1 MKNHVN
7 KLVLLF
13 SVLSLILV
21 LSSGTAYGQTNGAE
35 KTASLIDSLPK
46 PVLPPKRITYQQEKG
61 VFLNELQEQ
70 ITLEK
75 LLWKEQYRQDAVSMY
90 WVNKALEERI
100 NEVIARNMRLEQD
113 LQKAETQA
121 VYATANMEHYRT
133 LFKDVDATNVNLTKE
148 NSQLKLGNFIWKTGT
163 ITFSITTLYFG
174 VVKPLILR

>member
-1 MKNHVN
+1 M
-7 KLVLLF
+7 
-13 SVLSLILV
+13 
-21 LSSGTAYGQTNGAE
+21 NGVE

-46 PVLPPKRITYQQEKG
+46 PIQPPKRITYQQEKG

-100 NEVIARNMRLEQD
+100 NDVIHQNNKLRND

-133 LFKDVDATNVNLTKE
+133 LFKDIETANVKLTKE
-148 NSQLKLGNFIWKTGT
+148 NSQLKLGNFVWKTGT
-163 ITFSITTLYFG
+163 ITLGITTLYFG

>member
-1 MKNHVN
+1 
-7 KLVLLF
+7 
-13 SVLSLILV
+13 
-21 LSSGTAYGQTNGAE
+21 
-35 KTASLIDSLPK
+35 LPK
-46 PVLPPKRITYQQEKG
+46 PIQPPKRITYQQEKG

-100 NEVIARNMRLEQD
+100 NDVIRQNTQIRDD

-133 LFKDVDATNVNLTKE
+133 LFKDVETANVKLTKE
-148 NSQLKLGNFIWKTGT
+148 NSQLKLGNFVWKTGT
-163 ITFSITTLYFG
+163 ITFGITTLYFG

>member
-1 MKNHVN
+1 M
-7 KLVLLF
+7 
-13 SVLSLILV
+13 
-21 LSSGTAYGQTNGAE
+21 
-35 KTASLIDSLPK
+35 PK
-46 PVLPPKRITYQQEKG
+46 PIQPPKRITYQQEKG

-100 NEVIARNMRLEQD
+100 NDVIRQNTQIRDD

-133 LFKDVDATNVNLTKE
+133 LFKDVETANVKLTKE
-148 NSQLKLGNFIWKTGT
+148 NSQLKLGNFVWKTGT
-163 ITFSITTLYFG
+163 ITFGITTLYFG

>member
-7 KLVLLF
+7 RLVLLF

-21 LSSGTAYGQTNGAE
+21 LSSGTVYGQKNGVE

-46 PVLPPKRITYQQEKG
+46 PIQPPKRITYQQEKG

-100 NEVIARNMRLEQD
+100 NDVIRQNTQIRDD

-133 LFKDVDATNVNLTKE
+133 LFKDVETANVKLTKE
-148 NSQLKLGNFIWKTGT
+148 NSQLKLGNFVWKTGT
-163 ITFSITTLYFG
+163 ITFGITTLYFG